1 MKVFVDS
8 ATRNSSL
15 AIIRSLGEEGYSV
28 IGADE
33 RRLPFNAHSCY
44 SSPYYDLPKDDS
56 DSYIDALLTI
66 LDREK
71 PDVFFPG
78 KNIRVCTQYQKEI
91 EEHTHVLIP
100 HPDAFETAFNKQ
112 KTVRLCQSL
121 DIDCPDLLSEQEA
134 RNHIRTDHSAKVV
147 VKPDIDIGGARGLS
161 IVDNE
166 EDLHDALESA
176 SKLAEPI
183 IQEYIP
189 GPSSNM
195 RTVNLLFDKA
205 GKLAAYFTTQKYR
218 EWPITG
224 GNSILSISTNDR
236 HLVDWVLPL
245 FEKLNWQ
252 GAAEVEIK
260 IDERNGKP
268 QLIEINPRFSGYIG
282 FAIEC
287 GVNLPKIFC
296 DLAVN
301 KKHHIGER
309 EFPEYT
315 TGLKYIHTSS
325 FLRMA
330 VQTVLSSSNKIQML
344 KILHKEWRGEKVG
357 NNIKWRDW
365 RVILIKALF
374 EIVNKGDMMHV
385 RN

>member
-33 RRLPFNAHSCY
+33 RRLPLNAHSCY
-44 SSPYYDLPKDDS
+44 SSPYYLLPNDNS

-66 LDREK
+66 LDKEK

-78 KNIRVCTQYQKEI
+78 NNIRVCTQYQKEI
-91 EEHTHVLIP
+91 EKRTHMLMP
-100 HPDAFETAFNKQ
+100 QPDAFETAFNKQ
-112 KTVRLCQSL
+112 KTVLLCQSL
-121 DIDCPDLLSEQEA
+121 NIDCPELLSEYKA
-134 RNHIRTDHSAKVV
+134 RNYINKNCSAKVV
-147 VKPDIDIGGARGLS
+147 VKPNIDIGGARGLT
-161 IVDNE
+161 IVDSKE
-166 EDLHDALESA
+166 MLHDALKIA
-176 SKLAEPI
+176 SNLAEPI

-195 RTVNLLFDKA
+195 RTVNLLFDKT

-224 GNSILSISTNDR
+224 GSSVLSISTDDR
-236 HLVDWVLPL
+236 HLLDWVLPL

-268 QLIEINPRFSGYIG
+268 QLIEINPRFGGYIG

-287 GVNLPKIFC
+287 GVNLPKIVC
-296 DLAVN
+296 DLALEKEFGV
-301 KKHHIGER
+301 IR
-309 EFPEYT
+309 ELPQYSV
-315 TGLKYIHTSS
+315 GLKYIHTSS
-325 FLRMA
+325 FVRMA
-330 VQTVLSSSNKIQML
+330 IQTVVSSSNKIQTL
-344 KILHKEWRGEKVG
+344 KDLHKEWQGEKVG
-357 NNIKWRDW
+357 NNIRWRDW

-374 EIVNKGDMMHV
+374 EIVNKGDMLNV

>member
-1 MKVFVDS
+1 VKVFVDS

-28 IGADE
+28 SGADE

-44 SSPYYDLPKDDS
+44 SSPYYDLPNDNS

-66 LDREK
+66 LDKEK

-78 KNIRVCTQYQKEI
+78 KNIRTCTQYQKEI
-91 EEHTHVLIP
+91 EEYTHVLMP

-112 KTVRLCQSL
+112 KTVLLCQSL
-121 DIDCPDLLSEQEA
+121 NIDCPVLLSEQEA
-134 RNHIRTDHSAKVV
+134 RIHISTNHSAKVV
-147 VKPDIDIGGARGLS
+147 VKPDLDIGGARGLS
-161 IVDNE
+161 IIDNE
-166 EDLHDALESA
+166 EELHDALEAA
-176 SKLAEPI
+176 SRLAAPM

-195 RTVNLLFDKA
+195 RTVNLLFDKT

-224 GNSILSISTNDR
+224 GSSVLSISTDDR
-236 HLVDWVLPL
+236 HLVDWVLPF

-287 GVNLPKIFC
+287 GVNFPKIVC
-296 DLAVN
+296 EISMDE
-301 KKHHIGER
+301 KHAGTR
-309 EFPEYT
+309 ELPDYT

-325 FLRMA
+325 FVRMA
-330 VQTVLSSSNKIQML
+330 VQTVLSSSNKIQTL
-344 KILHKEWRGEKVG
+344 KLLHKEWRGEKVG
-357 NNIKWRDW
+357 NNIRWRDW

-374 EIVNKGDMMHV
+374 EIVNKGDLLHV